1 MIISEKPKYSFY
13 VIAPFNS
20 NMVLDYSCLIGK
32 YEQFRKRLC
41 SKLQNACPDQVLI
54 EKFAAEKA
62 PFERIRAW
70 MDEKIQRKFKKRNTV
85 EELLFKG
92 TGGSGA
98 MKRDKSIVT
107 IQLNQKIELQLDV
120 IGVDVFNSNPVLLLE
135 TMSFH
140 EYGIGM
146 IYCKVE
152 LSFKQ
157 EFMMIDEK
165 KPRKIMADLL
175 DQVLRNSTLLR
186 ATEATS
192 LQVVKAY
199 KEVIQEIEINEA
211 LMTYEDL
218 FDKQKSGIP
227 LWGHIILVRNK
238 VNNDEVLPIENIMK
252 EIIEVSHPEGGINFA
267 KGTKG
272 FVHIGWGNSLWAN
285 LNDIELTYAKE
296 TLRYLEIEYRT
307 LQVFNDILFK
317 RLNQLAS
324 YSALQKRRI
333 KRAIRW
339 INKLRIEMELY
350 SLNKQNYLQNLAP
363 FAHFIYNEASTSWRS
378 SQMEEFFTNK
388 LDVFEYLH
396 DRGKERL
403 QEISDSKINNILF
416 VFTCLSLISTF
427 IDGLMFVFAEHI
439 AESLAFRLFLLLF
452 PPLAFI
458 ILIVLVIER
467 LIGWRKR

>member
-1 MIISEKPKYSFY
+1 MINPKPKYSFY
-13 VIAPFNS
+13 IIAPFNS
-20 NMVLDYSCLIGK
+20 NMVLDYSSLIGK
-32 YEQFRKRLC
+32 YDKFRKHLC
-41 SKLQNACPDQVLI
+41 SNLQNSCPDQVLI
-54 EKFAAEKA
+54 EKFSTEKD
-62 PFERIRAW
+62 PIERVKAW
-70 MDEKIQRKFKKRNTV
+70 MDEKMLNKVKKRSTV
-85 EELLFKG
+85 DDLLFKG

-107 IQLNQKIELQLDV
+107 IQIDQKIELPYDV
-120 IGVDVFNSNPVLLLE
+120 IGIDIFDSNPVVLLE

-157 EFMMIDEK
+157 EFMTIEQK

-175 DQVLRNSTLLR
+175 DQILRNSTLIR

-192 LQVVKAY
+192 LQVFKAY
-199 KEVIQEIEINEA
+199 KSVLEDIDISKT

-227 LWGHIILVRNK
+227 LWGHIVLVRNK
-238 VNNDEVLPIENIMK
+238 LRNDEVLPIDDIMK
-252 EIIEVSHPEGGINFA
+252 EIIEVSHPEGGVNFA

-285 LNDIELTYAKE
+285 LNDIELNYAKE

-307 LQVFNDILFK
+307 LQVFNDILYK

-333 KRAIRW
+333 KKAIRW

-363 FAHFIYNEASTSWRS
+363 FAHFIYNEATTSWRS
-378 SQMEEFFTNK
+378 SQMEDFFTNK
-388 LDVFEYLH
+388 LEVFEYLH

-467 LIGWRKR
+467 IIGWRKR